1 MMVGSLANA
10 SNQQGDFT
18 QNAATNAG
26 VNLAIQGLLSVAA
39 KGVVKGITALKGDI
53 SPQAA
58 QKITT
63 AESMGVAPMTSD
75 MLPPQNALTRGLTQG
90 GEGALLGTVAR
101 RATQQ
106 TICSKL
112 VRDYLDRF
120 GEYNPDTVIKSL
132 TSNLKSRKDAAGR
145 VIDDITQKMG
155 RNLVETTHAVN
166 AIDTGI
172 SRLEK
177 LGTSADQNLLNTL
190 RNLKGELTQQGGV
203 DFDLLK
209 QHRTA
214 FRSNVQGD
222 AMVLPKQ

>member
-1 MMVGSLANA
+1 M
-10 SNQQGDFT
+10 
-18 QNAATNAG
+18 
-26 VNLAIQGLLSVAA
+26 
-39 KGVVKGITALKGDI
+39 
-53 SPQAA
+53 
-58 QKITT
+58 
-63 AESMGVAPMTSD
+63 
-75 MLPPQNALTRGLTQG
+75 
-90 GEGALLGTVAR
+90 LGTGAR

-106 TICSKL
+106 TIRSKL

-120 GEYNPDTVIKSL
+120 GEYNPNTVVKSL

-190 RNLKGELTQQGGV
+190 WNLKGELTQQGGV

-209 QHRTA
+209 QHRTGL
-214 FRSNVQGD
+214 SLKCSG
-222 AMVLPKQ
+222 